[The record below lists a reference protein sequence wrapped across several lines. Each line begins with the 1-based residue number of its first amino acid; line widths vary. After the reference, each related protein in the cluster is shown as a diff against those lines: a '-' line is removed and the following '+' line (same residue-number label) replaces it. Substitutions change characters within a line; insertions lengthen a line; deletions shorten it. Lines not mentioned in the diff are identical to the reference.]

1 MARMQRLR
9 FSRRGVALWARSS
22 GVFLATLLACSR
34 PVSEQGEGAAGA
46 SSAPAAVT
54 SPPVTSPPVTSP
66 AAAPAPSTRTRLVVF
81 AASSLTDVFNDL
93 ERSFEAANTDVDV
106 ALSYGGS
113 QVLKLQISEGAPS
126 DVFASAD
133 DAHMRELVSAGS
145 AQPSQTFAANELVIV
160 VPEDNPAHIAE
171 LKDLPRAQRLVIGA
185 ASVPVGS
192 YTRELLVRASKVY
205 GAGFEKDVL
214 AHVVSEESNVRL
226 VRAKVELGE
235 ADAAVVY
242 RTDAAASTKV
252 KQVALPAELN
262 VRANYPI
269 AVLTK
274 APQPELARRWV
285 SYVLSPVG
293 KTALTARGF
302 LVDGGSVASGSP

>member
-1 MARMQRLR
+1 MLR
-9 FSRRGVALWARSS
+9 AS
-22 GVFLATLLACSR
+22 GLVLVTLLGCSR
-34 PVSEQGEGAAGA
+34 STSEQPASGQSASGQPGSERPGA
-46 SSAPAAVT
+46 
-54 SPPVTSPPVTSP
+54 
-66 AAAPAPSTRTRLVVF
+66 AAAPAPPSTRTRLVVF

-93 ERSFEAANTDVDV
+93 EKSFEAANTDVDV

-133 DAHMRELVSAGS
+133 DAHMRELVGAGS

-185 ASVPVGS
+185 PSVPVGS
-192 YTRELLVRASKVY
+192 YTRELLVRAGQAY
-205 GAGFEKDVL
+205 GPSFEKDVL

-285 SYVLSPVG
+285 SHVLSPAG
-293 KTALTARGF
+293 KAALTARGF
-302 LVDGGSVASGSP
+302 LVDGGSVASGAP